1 MNKLLLY
8 LLLVLIMILFAHIL
22 DSNKKTKSPE
32 PVQIRE
38 KFDIGVNYETY
49 NNYEKYIGSVVRL
62 KVKVPILNTYTNNF
76 NELNENKYF
85 YLACVKLNPNC
96 NVVNVNNS
104 CIPIFVDHKKCGNNG
119 LSIESNK
126 DTYRLVLL
134 HESQIDMPDL
144 SDTCNFVFERVNDKV
159 YLKNIQNGHYPR
171 LFTNNVYVSIIGNPV
186 DINKNKNMLCAGSIG
201 NTTDNS
207 GTTIGVHNLDGN
219 TYLLSTM
226 DSNTSSPVK
235 LTFGNSMDS
244 DVVSIQFEKYNNYG
258 QVYDYYDLIY
268 TNNVE
273 TSSIYTINTVS
284 IDNYIKRIYPSN
296 SLQFM
301 PEIISPS
308 PEYIKSMYVKEV

>member
-1 MNKLLLY
+1 
-8 LLLVLIMILFAHIL
+8 
-22 DSNKKTKSPE
+22 
-32 PVQIRE
+32 
-38 KFDIGVNYETY
+38 
-49 NNYEKYIGSVVRL
+49 
-62 KVKVPILNTYTNNF
+62 
-76 NELNENKYF
+76 
-85 YLACVKLNPNC
+85 
-96 NVVNVNNS
+96 
-104 CIPIFVDHKKCGNNG
+104 
-119 LSIESNK
+119 
-126 DTYRLVLL
+126 
-134 HESQIDMPDL
+134 MPDL

-186 DINKNKNMLCAGSIG
+186 DINKNKNMLCSGSVG
-201 NTTDNS
+201 NTTNNS

-235 LTFGNSMDS
+235 LTFGNSMDN

-284 IDNYIKRIYPSN
+284 IDNYNKRIYPSN

-301 PEIISPS
+301 PEIITPS
-308 PEYIKSMYVKEV
+308 PEYIKSRYVKGV